1 MSYQLNHPKAYLGYA
16 VALDVGGYPASAKHL
31 TTEYITNGTSMAR
44 RGAQHLDLV
53 DDERELTPH
62 GEWVV
67 TQAPRWFGVDD
78 NQSVLE
84 ELDGLRGARG
94 RFSETLETLPQGD
107 AFTLVAGDDDITK
120 LIQTL
125 EHAHSHSVDLSLA
138 TLVTDC
144 WNEFGEY
151 RLVEQLFLRDDE
163 HVTEHV
169 FTDVGDPEVIDIVP
183 DALEDS
189 HAPSPNG
196 DVPIYQS
203 PTVHQLK
210 TVLWHLGLLVEKGT
224 QAKDIDP
231 TESFWGLEPEADD

>member
-16 VALDVGGYPASAKHL
+16 VALDVGGDPASAKHL

-53 DDERELTPH
+53 
-62 GEWVV
+62 
-67 TQAPRWFGVDD
+67 
-78 NQSVLE
+78 
-84 ELDGLRGARG
+84 
-94 RFSETLETLPQGD
+94 
-107 AFTLVAGDDDITK
+107 
-120 LIQTL
+120 
-125 EHAHSHSVDLSLA
+125 
-138 TLVTDC
+138 
-144 WNEFGEY
+144 
-151 RLVEQLFLRDDE
+151 DDE